1 MGSTLIEKIIEKN
14 TGLSKVTPGQIVTV
28 NVDRVMIH
36 DIFIPFVA
44 DKFEEMGFTKLWD
57 PDKVVLIYDHLV
69 PTSAVEDVR
78 HFKIGDAFADKYGLT
93 HVHRRDGICHQL
105 MTEAGFFSFK
115 YWPVPVK
122 VPPVP
127 TPAIK
132 ISTSP
137 SVSFQISGP
146 VVALWI
152 AGFAGFTNCP
162 GMKLPSIS
170 SESSFAFAI
179 APFIPLAPLVRT
191 ISAP

>member
-93 HVHRRDGICHQL
+93 HVHRRDGICHQVMQSQVILFLVQILIQQL
-105 MTEAGFFSFK
+105 MVVLAVFLLVLVIQRWHLFLEQERCGFVYQK
-115 YWPVPVK
+115 QLK
-122 VPPVP
+122 
-127 TPAIK
+127 
-132 ISTSP
+132 
-137 SVSFQISGP
+137 
-146 VVALWI
+146 
-152 AGFAGFTNCP
+152 
-162 GMKLPSIS
+162 
-170 SESSFAFAI
+170 
-179 APFIPLAPLVRT
+179 
-191 ISAP
+191 